1 MTGHIGFGLRGRR
14 MREIVLDARG
24 WTKPADLY
32 DAFFQAVGAPQWH
45 GRNFNALRDSI
56 SGGRINQI
64 EVPYCI
70 RVKNFSAMSE
80 EVKDLA
86 TDFVSLIKELR
97 DADCPVN
104 ILVED

>member
-1 MTGHIGFGLRGRR
+1 

-24 WTKPADLY
+24 WTKPEDLY
-32 DAFFQAVGAPQWH
+32 DAFFETVGAPKWH

-56 SGGRINQI
+56 SGGGINQI

-80 EVKDLA
+80 EVKDLGS
-86 TDFVSLIKELR
+86 DFVSFIKELR
-97 DADCPVN
+97 YAGCPIN